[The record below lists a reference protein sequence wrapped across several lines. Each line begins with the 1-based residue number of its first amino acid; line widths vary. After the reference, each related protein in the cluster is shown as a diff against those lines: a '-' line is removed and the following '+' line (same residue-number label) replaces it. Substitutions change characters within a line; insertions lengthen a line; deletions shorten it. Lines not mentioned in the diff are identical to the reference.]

1 MLVRQDKIGY
11 EDKEIITMVR
21 EGLMKL
27 CKTIDSWPRYKKY
40 KIDLI
45 YTLAWSRKKKY
56 GDK

>member
-1 MLVRQDKIGY
+1 
-11 EDKEIITMVR
+11 MVR